1 VGVAAVRDLYGTVMN
16 EGATKGIL
24 VTTSDY
30 GKDSYEFAKDKPL
43 TLLKRNFMS
52 KRKANIYRFK
62 ISLLDIEPEI
72 WRLIEVP
79 DTYSFWDLHVAIQ
92 DAMGW
97 LDYHLHTFVPVSTG
111 ESSTVQIGI
120 PESSMDDEYL
130 AGWEVPITR
139 YFVNPGDAARYDYDF
154 GDGWSHEVRLVAIEP
169 KERGA
174 KYPRCIGGER
184 ACPPE
189 DCGGIPGYYRLLE
202 VLADPRDE
210 EHEEMVEWLKGHA
223 KCYFPYDPGVFD
235 AGAIR
240 FWDPKKRWRIMMGHE
255 T

>member
-1 VGVAAVRDLYGTVMN
+1 
-16 EGATKGIL
+16 
-24 VTTSDY
+24 
-30 GKDSYEFAKDKPL
+30 
-43 TLLKRNFMS
+43 MS
-52 KRKANIYRFK
+52 KRKVNIYRFK

-79 DTYSFWDLHVAIQ
+79 ETYSFWDLHVAIQ

-97 LDYHLHTFVPVSTG
+97 LDYHLHSFIPLSSG
-111 ESSTVQIGI
+111 ESSIVQIGI
-120 PESSMDDEYL
+120 PESPMNNEYI

-154 GDGWSHEVRLVAIEP
+154 GDGWSHEVRLMEIKS

-174 KYPRCIGGER
+174 KYPRCTGGER

-210 EHEEMVEWLKGHA
+210 EYEEMVEWLKGHA
-223 KCYFPYDPGVFD
+223 KCYFPYDPDVFD
-235 AGAIR
+235 TSIVE
-240 FWDPKKRWRIMMGHE
+240 FWDPKKRWKMMMGQE
-255 T
+255 V